1 MTIFTQDDLLLFL
14 YNELPQPQ
22 ASVIEKAL
30 QIDAALLAQYVSL
43 QETTAALDAIPM
55 MSPPEELITSLQNEA
70 SKTRPSVI

>member
-22 ASVIEKAL
+22 ATLLDNAL
-30 QIDAALLAQYVSL
+30 QTDAALLAQYVSL

-55 MSPPEELITSLQNEA
+55 FSPPEELITSLL
-70 SKTRPSVI
+70 SKVEEQGKAVG